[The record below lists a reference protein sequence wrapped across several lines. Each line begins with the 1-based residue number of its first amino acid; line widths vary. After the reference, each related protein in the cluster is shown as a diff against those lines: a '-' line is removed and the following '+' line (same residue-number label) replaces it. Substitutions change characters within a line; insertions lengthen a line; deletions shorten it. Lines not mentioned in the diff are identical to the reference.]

1 MAPVVA
7 LSGFMGS
14 GKTTVGRLAAAAL
27 GWTFV
32 DLDDEIE
39 RRERCSIGEIFARG
53 GEAAFRHVELD
64 ALRGVLARQ
73 GADDGTVLGL
83 GGGTLTQAEAR
94 ALLATRSTTVF
105 LAVSPEV
112 AWERVRG
119 SGRPLAVSW
128 EAFSALFVLRAGAY
142 QESAD
147 LVIDTEALTPAEV
160 ADRVV
165 RSVDPSVVRSVDS
178 SVTPS

>member
-1 MAPVVA
+1 
-7 LSGFMGS
+7 MGS

-53 GEAAFRHVELD
+53 GEAAFRQVELD
-64 ALRGVLARQ
+64 ALQGVLARQ
-73 GADDGTVLGL
+73 GADDGMVLGL
-83 GGGTLTQAEAR
+83 GGGTVTQAEAR
-94 ALLATRSTTVF
+94 ALLATRSTMVL

-128 EAFSALFVLRAGAY
+128 EAFSALFGLRAGAY

-165 RSVDPSVVRSVDS
+165 RSVDPSVTRS
-178 SVTPS
+178 

>member
-14 GKTTVGRLAAAAL
+14 GKTTVGRLVASAL
-27 GWTFV
+27 GWRFV
-32 DLDDEIE
+32 DLDDEVE
-39 RRERCSIGEIFARG
+39 RRERCPISEIFIRG
-53 GEAAFRHVELD
+53 GEAAFRRIELEV
-64 ALRGVLARQ
+64 LQGVLAVQ
-73 GADDGTVLGL
+73 GEDDGLVLGL

-94 ALLATRSTTVF
+94 TLLATYGTVVY

-119 SGRPLAVSW
+119 TGRPLAASW
-128 EAFSALFVLRAGAY
+128 EAFSALFGRREGVY

-147 LVIDTEALTPAEV
+147 VVIDTEALTPHEV

-165 RSVDPSVVRSVDS
+165 SSVVLS
-178 SVTPS
+178 

>member
-14 GKTTVGRLAAAAL
+14 GKSTVGRLVAAAL
-27 GWTFV
+27 GWRFT
-32 DLDDEIE
+32 DLDDEVE
-39 RRERCSIGEIFARG
+39 RRKRRPIAEMFALEGES
-53 GEAAFRHVELD
+53 AFRRVELEVLQD
-64 ALRGVLARQ
+64 VLAARAP
-73 GADDGTVLGL
+73 GDGLVLGL

-94 ALLATRSTTVF
+94 GLLAVDGTVIY

-119 SGRPLAVSW
+119 TGRPLAVSW
-128 EAFSALFVLRAGAY
+128 EAFSALSVVRDGVYL
-142 QESAD
+142 ESAD
-147 LVIDTEALTPAEV
+147 LVIDTGVLTPDEV

-165 RSVDPSVVRSVDS
+165 RSVALS
-178 SVTPS
+178 

>member
-53 GEAAFRHVELD
+53 GEAAFRLVELD
-64 ALRGVLARQ
+64 ALQGVFARQ
-73 GADDGTVLGL
+73 GADDGMVLGL
-83 GGGTLTQAEAR
+83 GGGTVTQAEAR
-94 ALLATRSTTVF
+94 ALLATQQHHGPAGRV
-105 LAVSPEV
+105 AEV

-128 EAFSALFVLRAGAY
+128 EAFSALFGLRAGSY
-142 QESAD
+142 RESAD

-165 RSVDPSVVRSVDS
+165 RSVDPSMVRPVDS
-178 SVTPS
+178 SVTQA

>member
-1 MAPVVA
+1 VAPVVA

-64 ALRGVLARQ
+64 ALQGVFARQ
-73 GADDGTVLGL
+73 EADDGLVLGL
-83 GGGTLTQAEAR
+83 GGGTVTQTEAR
-94 ALLATRSTTVF
+94 AILATRSTMVL

-112 AWERVRG
+112 AWERVSG

-128 EAFSALFVLRAGAY
+128 EAFSALLGLRADVY

-165 RSVDPSVVRSVDS
+165 RSVNS
-178 SVTPS
+178 SVTRS

>member
-14 GKTTVGRLAAAAL
+14 GKTTVGRLVAVAL
-27 GWTFV
+27 GWKFV
-32 DLDDEIE
+32 DLDDEVE
-39 RRERCSIGEIFARG
+39 RRERCPIGQIFARG
-53 GEAAFRHVELD
+53 GETAFRRVELEV
-64 ALRGVLARQ
+64 LQGVLAAQ
-73 GADDGTVLGL
+73 GADDGLVLGL

-94 ALLATRSTTVF
+94 VLLAAHSTVVY
-105 LAVSPEV
+105 LAVSPDV

-119 SGRPLAVSW
+119 TGRPLAVSW
-128 EAFSALFVLRAGAY
+128 EAFSALSGGREGAY

-147 LVIDTEALTPAEV
+147 LVIDTQALTPAEV

-165 RSVDPSVVRSVDS
+165 RSVTLS
-178 SVTPS
+178 